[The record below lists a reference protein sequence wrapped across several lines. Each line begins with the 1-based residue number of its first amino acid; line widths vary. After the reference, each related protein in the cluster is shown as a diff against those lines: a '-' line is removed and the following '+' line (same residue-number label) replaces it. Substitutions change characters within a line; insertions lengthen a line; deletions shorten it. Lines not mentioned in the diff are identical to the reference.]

1 MPVHGMSDHE
11 GMGASRSV
19 FITGAAAGIGRATA
33 LTFAKNGYTV
43 GGYDIDE
50 VGLKTL
56 ADEIDQLGVTAIIG
70 HLDVTD
76 SDEMAQ
82 RVGEFAT
89 TTGRLDV
96 MINNAGILLAG
107 RFEDI
112 NVARH
117 LKEIDINTKGV
128 VNGLHA
134 AFPYL
139 RDTANSVVVNLA
151 SASAI
156 YGQAELAN
164 YSATKFFVRG
174 ITEALDI
181 EWHRYGIRVIAMWPL
196 YVQTAMTDH
205 IKTGTTESLGIRLT
219 AQDVAD
225 AIAKAV
231 EPSWLRR
238 AIHQVH
244 FPVGSQTK
252 VMAAGARFSPAWL
265 TRLANKRL
273 AQS

>member
-1 MPVHGMSDHE
+1 VGITR
-11 GMGASRSV
+11 AV

-33 LTFAKNGYTV
+33 LTFARKGYMV

-50 VGLKTL
+50 VGLKSL
-56 ADEIDQLGVTAIIG
+56 AGEIEALGRAAPVITG

-76 SDEMAQ
+76 PDEMAR
-82 RVGEFAT
+82 RVGEFAKAA
-89 TTGRLDV
+89 GERLDV
-96 MINNAGILLAG
+96 MINNAGILRAG

-112 NVARH
+112 DISAQ
-117 LKEIDINTKGV
+117 LKEVDINAKGV

-139 RDTANSVVVNLA
+139 RAAPNSVVINLA

-156 YGQAELAN
+156 YGQAELAT

-181 EWHRYGIRVIAMWPL
+181 EWNAYGIRVVAIWPL
-196 YVQTAMTDH
+196 YVKTAMTES
-205 IKTGTTESLGIRLT
+205 IKTGTTESLGINLT
-219 AQDVAD
+219 AHDVAD
-225 AIAKAV
+225 TIVAAV

-238 AIHQVH
+238 RIHQVH
-244 FPVGSQTK
+244 YPVGTQTRAS
-252 VMAAGARFSPAWL
+252 VLLSRLLPAWL
-265 TRLANKRL
+265 QRLLNKRL
-273 AQS
+273 AGL

>member
-1 MPVHGMSDHE
+1 MPVT
-11 GMGASRSV
+11 RSV

-33 LTFAKNGYTV
+33 LTFARNGYTV

-50 VGLKTL
+50 VGLKSL
-56 ADEIDQLGVTAIIG
+56 AGEIEALGGRAVTG

-76 SDEMAQ
+76 PDEMA
-82 RVGEFAT
+82 RRLGEFTAT
-89 TTGRLDV
+89 TGGRLNV
-96 MINNAGILLAG
+96 MINNAGILRTG

-112 NVARH
+112 DISAQ
-117 LKEIDINTKGV
+117 LTEIDINTKGV

-139 RDTANSVVVNLA
+139 RATPNPVVVNLA

-156 YGQAELAN
+156 YGQAELAT

-181 EWHRYGIRVIAMWPL
+181 EWSTYDIRVIAMWPL
-196 YVQTAMTDH
+196 YVKTAMTEN
-205 IKTGTTESLGIRLT
+205 IKTGTTEALGINLT

-225 AIAKAV
+225 AIVAAV
-231 EPSWLRR
+231 EPSCCRR
-238 AIHQVH
+238 RRIHQVH
-244 FPVGSQTK
+244 FPVGAQTK
-252 VMAAGARFSPAWL
+252 ASVVLSRFSPAWL
-265 TRLANKRL
+265 QRLLNKRL
-273 AQS
+273 AGL

>member
-1 MPVHGMSDHE
+1 
-11 GMGASRSV
+11 V

-33 LTFAKNGYTV
+33 LTFARRGFVV

-50 VGLKTL
+50 VGLKSL
-56 ADEIDQLGVTAIIG
+56 ADEIDQLGGTAIVG

-76 SDEMAQ
+76 PDEMAQ
-82 RVGEFAT
+82 RVGEFAKAA
-89 TTGRLDV
+89 GDRLDV
-96 MINNAGILLAG
+96 MLNNAGILRAG
-107 RFEDI
+107 RFEEMDLGG
-112 NVARH
+112 H
-117 LKEIDINTKGV
+117 FKEIDINAKGV

-139 RDTANSVVVNLA
+139 RSTPNSVAVNLS

-174 ITEALDI
+174 ITEALDL
-181 EWHRYGIRVIAMWPL
+181 EWNRYGIRVIAMWPL
-196 YVQTAMTDH
+196 YVQTAMTDNV
-205 IKTGTTESLGIRLT
+205 KTGTTESLGIRLT
-219 AQDVAD
+219 AQDIAD
-225 AIAKAV
+225 AIVQAI
-231 EPSWLRR
+231 EPSFLRR

-244 FPVGSQTK
+244 FPVGSQSK
-252 VMAAGARFSPAWL
+252 VLAAAARFSPAWL

-273 AQS
+273 AHS